1 MSRKVVRLTL
11 DHLDELTAPCRSCVF
26 WQLDP
31 VRRGRVD
38 DPADEVDAWVS
49 AVLRDWGS
57 CGRVVLVDGVP
68 KGFALYAPEAFLPGA
83 ASFPTAPVSADAV
96 LLTQVY
102 VAPDARRGGLGRMLV
117 QGMAR
122 DLIERGGI
130 KAVEA
135 FGDTRGDAGWDTT
148 KAPRD
153 HPGAAGAWRRSSSW
167 AAWASRPTGRTPRTP
182 RMRMDLR
189 SALTW
194 RDEVEAALE
203 KLIGVVRPAPKPST
217 ERPSRN
223 MPGGSDERY
232 PADRSQ
238 REALPGQRACR
249 GEAQASM
256 NSESSLSSAAFGR
269 APTIDRTTSP
279 FW

>member
-130 KAVEA
+130 RAVEA
-135 FGDTRGDAGWDTT
+135 FGDTRGG
-148 KAPRD
+148 
-153 HPGAAGAWRRSSSW
+153 
-167 AAWASRPTGRTPRTP
+167 GRCVVPVEFLGSVGFKTHRAHSTTP
-182 RMRMDLR
+182 RMRMELR

-194 RDEVEAALE
+194 KDEVEVALE
-203 KLIGVVRPAPKPST
+203 RLLGAVRPLRKPAKVPGPKAT
-217 ERPSRN
+217 RT
-223 MPGGSDERY
+223 
-232 PADRSQ
+232 RSP
-238 REALPGQRACR
+238 EVK
-249 GEAQASM
+249 
-256 NSESSLSSAAFGR
+256 R
-269 APTIDRTTSP
+269 APGALR
-279 FW
+279 